1 MKIQRHSLF
10 FHPHVTKIIVGS
22 VNISSIT
29 CCVFCCCKF
38 HSQLD
43 RSIRKNL
50 NKIDIHIVAIL
61 SGCNGWILA
70 SLLSCIV
77 LKTFLHTPTRTL
89 IHSNR
94 YVFGSSGKNSE
105 ENTVCQHLQQ
115 IDFRRKCNIISYYF
129 QSSTFVMH
137 IIGSQY
143 LSNRNNVYHM
153 LFRRTSVRVS

>member
-94 YVFGSSGKNSE
+94 YVFGSSGKNLGRKHRLSTSSA
-105 ENTVCQHLQQ
+105 NRFPTKMQYHFVLFPKLNIRNAYHWLTVS
-115 IDFRRKCNIISYYF
+115 F
-129 QSSTFVMH
+129 
-137 IIGSQY
+137 
-143 LSNRNNVYHM
+143 
-153 LFRRTSVRVS
+153 